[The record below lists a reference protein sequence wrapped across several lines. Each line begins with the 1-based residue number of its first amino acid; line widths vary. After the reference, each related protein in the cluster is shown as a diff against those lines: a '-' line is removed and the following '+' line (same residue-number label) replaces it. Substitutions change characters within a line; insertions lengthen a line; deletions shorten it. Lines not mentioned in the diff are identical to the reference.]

1 MARTRGV
8 GLSKALAEFF
18 GPGLHW
24 QGIMA
29 TVSAAVVS
37 YGNQREIY
45 LWNKAAERIFDY
57 PEPDY
62 GAELRSI
69 SGGTGA
75 VKSMDIMTLRMNM
88 VRMEKKKSFLAQS
101 RSAAAL

>member
-1 MARTRGV
+1 M

-29 TVSAAVVS
+29 TVSDAVVS
-37 YGNQREIY
+37 YDNKGEIY

-62 GAELRSI
+62 GA
-69 SGGTGA
+69 
-75 VKSMDIMTLRMNM
+75 
-88 VRMEKKKSFLAQS
+88 
-101 RSAAAL
+101 